1 MKEKVQAVNP
11 ANSRNEEDMKNKPSI
26 VPPASADNASIQ
38 IAKPEE
44 SGGLNR
50 FRSTRGSTVAGVE
63 TLLTALPHHSISQAK
78 DFVRLHPNEETY
90 WSCEFCFVHV
100 PVKGQKRETL
110 HLIEEPLAMRHLS
123 NGVIQRFRLA
133 LATKPHDVFFLCH
146 VPSQNLDNAWN
157 DSNLQGCLQAKT
169 LWTRLLSRRDEG
181 VDGYEIQQ
189 ARSQKA
195 FHEPNWPTQNL
206 EALILATFSGRMIDR
221 DDHPGL
227 LRLIGAEQ
235 STT

>member
-1 MKEKVQAVNP
+1 MTAQK
-11 ANSRNEEDMKNKPSI
+11 KPSL
-26 VPPASADNASIQ
+26 VDNEPIQ

-44 SGGLNR
+44 SGGLSR
-50 FRSTRGSTVAGVE
+50 FRSTRGATVAGVE

-78 DFVRLHPNEETY
+78 DFVRLHLNEETH

-110 HLIEEPLAMRHLS
+110 HLIEETLAMRHLS

-133 LATKPHDVFFLCH
+133 LASKPNDVFFLCE
-146 VPSQNLDNAWN
+146 VPSQNL
-157 DSNLQGCLQAKT
+157 QGCVQAKT
-169 LWTRLLSRRDEG
+169 LWTRLVSRRDEG
-181 VDGYEIQQ
+181 VDGYEIQK
-189 ARSQKA
+189 ARSEKA

-206 EALILATFSGRMIDR
+206 EALIMATFSGRMIDR

-227 LRLIGAEQ
+227 LRLVGAEQ
-235 STT
+235 STS